1 MVPLPSP
8 RIYKPSLYIYTN
20 RMLYNILLLKNEI
33 MKFTGKQLELKK
45 KNQSEWGEPD
55 IKWQIL
61 YVFCDV

>member
-1 MVPLPSP
+1 MALTKGIDKDNVIHWP
-8 RIYKPSLYIYTN
+8 N
-20 RMLYNILLLKNEI
+20 GVLLSYLKNEI